1 MWWSEQKGKS
11 LRAAAKRF
19 GVSRSSIS
27 DWKQA
32 ILHGKNLYT
41 PGRPRALDNEA
52 LAQVEKEAM
61 NAYLHNNTTPAGK
74 FGIDGQSTIHDMI
87 LEGAKE
93 TSERR
98 GQVFNRIGIDPKTEK
113 RVIDLANLKS
123 AATEETTGYRARATT
138 SIYMATSTVI
148 LFYCVSIL
156 KILPALLINLD
167 CTRCDVTLNSVATS
181 TKGVVP
187 RGSVGKNKKSS
198 AKTSA
203 KTTKI

>member
-1 MWWSEQKGKS
+1 ME
-11 LRAAAKRF
+11 
-19 GVSRSSIS
+19 
-27 DWKQA
+27 
-32 ILHGKNLYT
+32 KNLYT

-123 AATEETTGYRARATT
+123 APTEETTGYRARATT

-156 KILPALLINLD
+156 LKCPTDKHDRRLPTPYPVGDDQGASVLNTLHNQNLL
-167 CTRCDVTLNSVATS
+167 
-181 TKGVVP
+181 KYF
-187 RGSVGKNKKSS
+187 
-198 AKTSA
+198 
-203 KTTKI
+203 